1 MENKKGKVALNDEL
15 LDKVSGGWGDN
26 DVDLYD
32 RILNSQEDWDDSG
45 DSDCS
50 KDLDS
55 PYHEW
60 VSSGTGMQTCM
71 KCGAIRVPY

>member
-1 MENKKGKVALNDEL
+1 MENKKDKKVALNDDL
-15 LDKVSGGWGDN
+15 LDKVSGGWDI
-26 DVDLYD
+26 DLYD
-32 RILNSQEDWDDSG
+32 RILNSEDEWDDSG

-50 KDLDS
+50 KDPDS